1 LIQFQPVNRY
11 LFTAIL
17 LFLLAIPPSAF
28 SALSSATPNQTIQ
41 QQREWFKAARRALKR
56 NKIKRFTELR
66 LKLEEYPL
74 APYLDIWLS
83 RKRLNKGSARGI
95 EKTLSQYADVP
106 ESHELRLAWIRY
118 LAGKGKWSRALQEI
132 NGLSYGKPLVF
143 TVQLQSLWHIG
154 RKDDAASLLGERWLR
169 GERIRTK
176 WRRVF
181 SHWKKMGHPSNREVW
196 ERIRGQMT
204 RGRIRSAR
212 KNRIYLGKRNRA
224 WLKRWLDMRRNPE
237 KTLRAWR
244 WRTLGRRYR
253 EYILID
259 GLKLLAQR
267 NAGVAWKLLARH
279 KGRLST
285 RAHADLQQYIA
296 LYAAR
301 QHLPN
306 AASWLARI
314 RPEDRNSDAWQW
326 QIRSQLLNGRWLPA
340 LKTIQAMPERLRK
353 ISRWRYW
360 QARTLFH
367 AGRKERAISILSE
380 LAKDRGYYSFLSAER
395 LGQPFE
401 FSAMAYAPPPA
412 KLHALAARPNIRR
425 AHEWLQL
432 TELNKAVREWHAA
445 LSGATEEE
453 WKVAASLAS
462 SWKWYDQAIRA
473 AYRGMLTDFLELRFP
488 LQYQGIIK
496 TAAKKTRLSPSWILA
511 IIRQESAFNPYARS
525 RAGAMGLMQLMPRTG
540 RQMARK
546 RKIRLRSRADLL
558 EPKINIRLGSAYLAK
573 MLDRYNGHLA
583 WAAAAYNAGPH
594 RVDQWLSEKSGSI
607 DPEALIE
614 AIPFSETRRYVQQVL
629 AFAIVYD
636 WQLKRNQTKL
646 ANLL

>member
-1 LIQFQPVNRY
+1 LIRF

-17 LFLLAIPPSAF
+17 LFLLAIPLPAF
-28 SALSSATPNQTIQ
+28 FSLSYATPNQTIK
-41 QQREWFKAARRALKR
+41 QQREWFKEARKALKR

-66 LKLEEYPL
+66 LKLEKYPL

-83 RKRLNKGSARGI
+83 WKHLDKGSAQGI
-95 EKTLSQYADVP
+95 EKTLSQYADIP

-118 LAGKGKWSRALQEI
+118 LAGKGQWVRVLKEI
-132 NGLSYGKPLVF
+132 NGLSHGKPFVF
-143 TVQLQSLWHIG
+143 TVQLQSLWHTG
-154 RKDDAASLLGERWLR
+154 RKDEAAGLIGEHWLK
-169 GERIRTK
+169 GERIKPR
-176 WRRVF
+176 WRPVF

-212 KNRIYLGKRNRA
+212 RNITYLGKRGRI
-224 WLKRWLDMRRNPE
+224 WFRRWLNMRRNPE

-259 GLKLLAQR
+259 GLKLLAR
-267 NAGVAWKLLARH
+267 RDAGLAWKLLARH

-285 RAHADLQQYIA
+285 RAYAELQHDVA

-301 QHLPN
+301 QHLAK
-306 AASWLARI
+306 AARWLARI
-314 RPEDRNSDAWQW
+314 RPEDRNSDIWQW

-340 LKTIQAMPERLRK
+340 LKTIQAMPKRLRNM
-353 ISRWRYW
+353 SRWRYW
-360 QARTLFH
+360 QARALFH

-380 LAKDRGYYSFLSAER
+380 LAKERGYYSFLSAER
-395 LGQPFE
+395 LGRPFK
-401 FSAMAYAPPPA
+401 FSAIAYAPPPA
-412 KLHALAARPNIRR
+412 ELRALAARPNIQR

-445 LSGATEEE
+445 LSEATEEE

-462 SWKWYDQAIRA
+462 GWKWYDQAIRA

-488 LQYQGIIK
+488 LQYQGVIK
-496 TAAKKTRLSPSWILA
+496 KAAEKTRLSPSWILA

-525 RAGAMGLMQLMPRTG
+525 HAGAMGLMQLMPRTG

-573 MLDRYNGHLA
+573 MLDRYHGHLA
-583 WAAAAYNAGPH
+583 WAAAAYNAGPY
-594 RVDQWLSEKSGSI
+594 RIDQWLPKKRRGI
-607 DPEALIE
+607 DPEVLIE

-629 AFAIVYD
+629 AFTVVYD